1 MFSMVRNLTKA
12 AISVVVTPVA
22 AVVDVLTLPAS
33 AEYNKPPF
41 GLTEALLKN
50 TSKCVKEAVT
60 PDKD

>member
-1 MFSMVRNLTKA
+1 MFSMIRNLTRA
-12 AISVVVTPVA
+12 TISVAVTPIAV
-22 AVVDVLTLPAS
+22 VVDVLTLPAS

-50 TSKCVKEAVT
+50 AGKCVKEAVT